1 MQQSYDVVIIG
12 GGVVGSAI
20 ARELSRYKLRIAVL
34 EKESDVCTQ
43 TSGRNTGMLHAGFLY
58 KTSSL
63 KAICAVEGNQEFDQ
77 VARELDVPFK
87 RTGKLIV
94 GFTDEHRQRLEQ
106 FMARGEANGVK
117 GLELIDRKR
126 MDKLDPSAGGNF
138 AMWCPASGILDPF
151 LYTIALAENAVHN
164 GAEYHL
170 NCAFTGETRQADGTH
185 LLHTTRG
192 DFHTRWVV
200 NSAGLNSAVVS
211 GQLGIPGYVI
221 KPVKGEYFVLDKLAG
236 QFAKI
241 PVYPAPNPDNTFDTH
256 ATPTVDGNVL
266 VGPDSQLARDFQ
278 DYESTQAAMD
288 GLIESGSRMF
298 KHMDRAYFIRNFA
311 GIRPKRIDPATGA
324 VQDFVLEC
332 RDEAPGVV
340 QEYIN
345 LRNLM
350 VGREVVIL
358 GSGDIGMIM
367 ARRMTLEGAHVKAV
381 YEVQPYPSGLPRNI
395 EQCLN
400 DYGIPLYLSH
410 TVTDIHGRARLEA
423 VTVSQVDERLRP
435 IPGTEERV
443 ECDTL
448 ILSVGLIPA
457 GDIANGSGLAVDGRT
472 KGAFVDE
479 HYQTSIPGV
488 FAAGNVLHVHDL
500 VDFVSLEAEALASS
514 AAEYLKNHALPPCPL
529 EVRAGANVGHVIPQR
544 ISGSRDFTLSLR
556 VSRPMKAVTL
566 TVTQDGRE
574 VLRRRLP
581 KALPAEMLQLPI
593 RAAALEQSGDLEVSV
608 Q

>member
-58 KTSSL
+58 KTGSL

-126 MDKLDPSAGGNF
+126 MDELDPSAGGNF
-138 AMWCPASGILDPF
+138 AMCCPASGILDPF

-236 QFAKI
+236 QFARI

-340 QEYIN
+340 N
-345 LRNLM
+345 L
-350 VGREVVIL
+350 VGIESPGVTSAL
-358 GSGDIGMIM
+358 PL
-367 ARRMTLEGAHVKAV
+367 ARRAV
-381 YEVQPYPSGLPRNI
+381 ALI
-395 EQCLN
+395 
-400 DYGIPLYLSH
+400 
-410 TVTDIHGRARLEA
+410 AR
-423 VTVSQVDERLRP
+423 Q
-435 IPGTEERV
+435 
-443 ECDTL
+443 
-448 ILSVGLIPA
+448 
-457 GDIANGSGLAVDGRT
+457 
-472 KGAFVDE
+472 
-479 HYQTSIPGV
+479 
-488 FAAGNVLHVHDL
+488 
-500 VDFVSLEAEALASS
+500 EAL
-514 AAEYLKNHALPPCPL
+514 EPNP
-529 EVRAGANVGHVIPQR
+529 
-544 ISGSRDFTLSLR
+544 DFAPIR
-556 VSRPMKAVTL
+556 H
-566 TVTQDGRE
+566 GI
-574 VLRRRLP
+574 RRF
-581 KALPAEMLQLPI
+581 ADMADEE
-593 RAAALEQSGDLEVSV
+593 RAAAIAENPDYGEIFCRCEKVTKAEILQAIHNPLGVHTVNGIKVRTRATMGRCQGGFCETRITEALHRELGEDFRDIHLGPEGSWMFTGSV
-608 Q
+608 KGGEPV